1 MPGLDSDFDKFMDTI
16 SDNKFLIEK
25 HRIRMKLSDQQKTNL
40 MKNLKEKIELHEKLV
55 QEGKLENESEVQELK
70 KEILELKNQV
80 EDKNQEKKRI
90 SRDFHTKLDEVKNEK
105 KQNKSL
111 EIAPKFNET
120 QQPNDKHLRE

>member
-1 MPGLDSDFDKFMDTI
+1 
-16 SDNKFLIEK
+16 
-25 HRIRMKLSDQQKTNL
+25 MKLSDQQKTNL

-80 EDKNQEKKRI
+80 EDKNQEKNRI
-90 SRDFHTKLDEVKNEK
+90 SRAFHAKLDEVKNEK